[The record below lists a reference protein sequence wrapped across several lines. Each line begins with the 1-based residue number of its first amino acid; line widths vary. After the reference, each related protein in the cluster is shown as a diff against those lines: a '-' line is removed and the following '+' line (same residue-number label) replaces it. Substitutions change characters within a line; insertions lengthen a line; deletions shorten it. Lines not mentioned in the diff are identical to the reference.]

1 MMRDIDNIK
10 ESDVNIESKNWE
22 DEDVRR
28 LWAKNQLIFIALSEF
43 WKPLM
48 LEGKKLMDYLHG
60 DIFDDVIRTEY
71 EEVYGKIP
79 IEPRIMKGRINTLA
93 GQIKNTL
100 RTGKITS
107 EGGMSAN
114 EMSTANL
121 ILKFFKNEIDEEF
134 LVNEMLF
141 NGLSCC
147 MPQCLWLDLTKTTY
161 GNQMAGLVADVLPWD
176 SFVLEKFFKK
186 ADGEDIKTICRV
198 MRQNKS
204 ELIEENP
211 NREDAIKDHYK
222 KMGEEDYIDLLDE
235 TDGLTVNDART
246 LYYDVLT
253 GLRNTRIDGKQLVIE
268 RLSTL
273 KVKQEIA
280 IQMDTLEGKTV
291 DYQMRPGTWE
301 DERWERW
308 KRDNARDYTYLEK
321 DVSVLWQSR
330 WTGEGLMLQNK
341 VHWFQEHDKRGKPI
355 LPIATF
361 VPQIIDGVPTGPGVD
376 MKHKILMKAIS
387 ETEYL
392 HDVRTGA
399 GDILTYT
406 EGSVVNYQD
415 LNHELS
421 SGGGIVVLDAEKL
434 KELGG
439 DIRKA
444 IDFIKR
450 TPNDAHK
457 DYSEK
462 VSRDLEET
470 DLITP
475 PLMGAHAPRQSAKA
489 KQLEIGQALL
499 GYSIITDN
507 YNKSY
512 MRIKNLQCM
521 LIPYVF
527 TEEQT
532 IQIQDDEMNE
542 LQTITLNE
550 KEYDLEGDG
559 RVVSNDLS
567 SVHWRWRL
575 VEGDDSPTQREAELK
590 EMLIFWN
597 TAAPSL
603 IEADDSL
610 MMLSSVLKSMGN
622 KTANKIGSLIEEKA
636 KVKAEQLS
644 QQEMAKLMAE
654 LEEKRAKTE
663 SDRIKAMRSGF
674 SFSVTAEDLS
684 TDPAMYQILVES
696 GYINETNNNFQLPQ
710 PAQMAA

>member
-1 MMRDIDNIK
+1 MREIDNIK
-10 ESDVNIESKNWE
+10 ESSITIEDKNWD
-22 DEDVRR
+22 DEDVRQ
-28 LWAKNQLIFIALSEF
+28 LWAKNQMVFMDLTEF
-43 WKPLM
+43 WRPLM
-48 LEGKKLMDYLHG
+48 VQGKKLMDYLHG
-60 DIFDDVIRTEY
+60 DIFDSSVRAEY
-71 EEVYGKIP
+71 EEVYGKVP

-100 RTGKITS
+100 RSGKVTS

-114 EMSTANL
+114 ELSTANL
-121 ILKFFKNEIDEEF
+121 ILKFFENEMDEEF
-134 LVNEMLF
+134 LINEMLV
-141 NGLSCC
+141 NGLACC
-147 MPQCLWLDLTKTTY
+147 MPQCLWFDLAKTAY
-161 GNQMAGLVADVLPWD
+161 GNQMAGLVSDVLPWD

-186 ADGEDIKTICRV
+186 ANGEDVKTICRA
-198 MRQNKS
+198 MRQSK
-204 ELIEENP
+204 EEIIDENP
-211 NREDAIKDHYK
+211 NRKDAIKDHYK
-222 KMGEEDYIDLLDE
+222 KMGEEVYTDLLD
-235 TDGLTVNDART
+235 TTTGLTATDARN
-246 LYYDVLT
+246 LYYDILT

-280 IQMDTLEGKTV
+280 VRMDTLEGKTV

-301 DERWERW
+301 DEQWNRW
-308 KRDNARDYTYLEK
+308 KRDNSRDYTYIEK
-321 DVSVLWQSR
+321 EVEVLWQSR

-355 LPIATF
+355 LPIALFT
-361 VPQIIDGVPTGPGVD
+361 PQIIDGVPTGPGAD
-376 MKHKILMKAIS
+376 MKHKILMKAIA

-399 GDILTYT
+399 GDILTYA
-406 EGSVVNYQD
+406 EGGVVNYQD

-434 KELGG
+434 KEFGG
-439 DIRKA
+439 DMRKM
-444 IDFIKR
+444 IDFLKR
-450 TPNDAHK
+450 TPNQSHK

-462 VSRDLEET
+462 IDRDLEQT
-470 DLITP
+470 DLISP
-475 PLMGAHAPRQSAKA
+475 SLMGAHAPRQAAKA

-512 MRIKNLQCM
+512 MRIKNLECM
-521 LIPYVF
+521 LLPYVF

-532 IQIQDDEMNE
+532 VQIQDDEQNE
-542 LQTITLNE
+542 LQTITINE

-559 RVVSNDLS
+559 RVVANDLS

-610 MMLSSVLKSMGN
+610 MLLSSVLKSMGN
-622 KTANKIGSLIEEKA
+622 KTANKVGTLLEEKA
-636 KVKAEQLS
+636 KIKAEQMS

-654 LEEKRAKTE
+654 LEEKRAKIE
-663 SDRIKAMRSGF
+663 SEKIKAMRSGF
-674 SFSVTAEDLS
+674 SFSVTAEDLA
-684 TDPAMYQILVES
+684 TDPGMYRILVES
-696 GYINETNNNFQLPQ
+696 GYINEANNTFQLPQ